1 MAVAFGPRSRHID
14 KVADEGYIY
23 ELDPSNGL
31 GGVRSYTHKH
41 TFTHTYAYAR
51 TYTHSTMVKYLYRG
65 KMEVYLLV
73 FVTEKKGKTERF
85 ELGLEKY

>member
-1 MAVAFGPRSRHID
+1 MVLEAFDH
-14 KVADEGYIY
+14 
-23 ELDPSNGL
+23 
-31 GGVRSYTHKH
+31 THKNTH
-41 TFTHTYAYAR
+41 SHTHTHAYAR
-51 TYTHSTMVKYLYRG
+51 TYTNSTMVKYLYRG